1 MQRQTSIA
9 TREIHGS
16 IASLEDRMRRLE
28 GLVGGIADR
37 LGVERG
43 LAPTLLRTRAPTDA
57 LNLTLTLN
65 RTRTR
70 TLYTNPYPNRYP
82 QGQLTLPLA
91 PAHPGR
97 HLGWVP
103 ARGCTIRPMPV
114 AVTCMSTWRAK
125 GCFPRMRTGNT
136 QAPCTRTMTSRRRRH
151 LPARVLCG
159 NPRGRGSHGG

>member
-1 MQRQTSIA
+1 MGLGLSALTRSLEPVRRLEKRNGASLSRLLAKHPDLPYPPPGIMQRQTSIA

-114 AVTCMSTWRAK
+114 AVTCMST
-125 GCFPRMRTGNT
+125 
-136 QAPCTRTMTSRRRRH
+136 
-151 LPARVLCG
+151 
-159 NPRGRGSHGG
+159 